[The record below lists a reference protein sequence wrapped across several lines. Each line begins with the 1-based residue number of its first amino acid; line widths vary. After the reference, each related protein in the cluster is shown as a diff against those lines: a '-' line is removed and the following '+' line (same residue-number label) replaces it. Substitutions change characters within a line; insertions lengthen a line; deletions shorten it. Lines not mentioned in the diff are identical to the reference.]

1 MGEWVYCSHQGNAGW
16 TGLWQAGKRS
26 PQDVHPHPCP
36 GAREYVTLQSRGEL
50 GSRWTWELLLTW
62 PQHREVPW
70 ILPGGPNVMQGSLQ
84 VSEGVIREKDLT
96 TEAGSESLGSSNWG
110 PETQGCHL
118 GRHGLWKQRNNFT
131 VDKTDKPPQ
140 PDDQVQTQP
149 SEIVMYSC
157 HDKMK
162 AVWPSTPKTIHPVQS
177 WEKHQVPRGG
187 HPTK

>member
-1 MGEWVYCSHQGNAGW
+1 
-16 TGLWQAGKRS
+16 
-26 PQDVHPHPCP
+26 
-36 GAREYVTLQSRGEL
+36 
-50 GSRWTWELLLTW
+50 
-62 PQHREVPW
+62 
-70 ILPGGPNVMQGSLQ
+70 MQGSLQ

-162 AVWPSTPKTIHPVQS
+162 AV
-177 WEKHQVPRGG
+177 
-187 HPTK
+187 